1 MDNPAMFDNAKF
13 YGAAVVSE
21 KGQVIIPA
29 EVRKRFG
36 INAGDRLLVTGA
48 EKMGTWGILFTKSEG
63 VSKIVSQMVQ
73 SMFGAELHE
82 ILASGK
88 NEESLSEEPEASTKE
103 TKTRFPKTGDG

>member
-1 MDNPAMFDNAKF
+1 MEGNQMFDKVEF

-29 EVRKRFG
+29 ELRKKFG
-36 INAGDRLLVTGA
+36 IDTGDRLLVTGA
-48 EKMGTWGILFTKSEG
+48 VRAGAWGIFLTKSDV

-88 NEESLSEEPEASTKE
+88 NEGRLPEEPEASTKE
-103 TKTRFPKTGDG
+103 TKTRFPKTGNG